1 MFELDELR
9 VDEIDEHLV
18 YEILLQNDD
27 VDDEII
33 ENFDEQAEDD
43 VNDELAVHVLIII
56 VLDDDDDELDEIDAM
71 LMLILLTDE
80 DDEIEYIDID
90 EVELDE
96 VCIEVQ

>member
-9 VDEIDEHLV
+9 ADEIDEHLV

-33 ENFDEQAEDD
+33 ENFDEQAEAD
-43 VNDELAVHVLIII
+43 VNDELVALVLTII
-56 VLDDDDDELDEIDAM
+56 VLDDDEVELDEIEVM
-71 LMLILLTDE
+71 LELIHPHDE
-80 DDEIEYIDID
+80 YDEVEYIDID

-96 VCIEVQ
+96 VCVEVQ